1 MAMFNS
7 YVELPEGKNGW
18 TWWETRHL
26 LFQRVSIDIIPR
38 HVAFPDKIPPVA
50 KGGNKELGFDV
61 LDDFGWVLYV
71 VNV

>member
-1 MAMFNS
+1 
-7 YVELPEGKNGW
+7 
-18 TWWETRHL
+18 L

-61 LDDFGWVLYV
+61 LDDFG
-71 VNV
+71 